1 MFAAGF
7 APGRSRAR
15 ERRELFSRL
24 VEDECESRD
33 DLRRAFRED
42 VGSRGAP
49 ASESEGVEEV
59 DDERSEAVVGDA
71 VHRHR
76 LAVVEGSEESA
87 EVGAN
92 VGELGEDVP
101 RRLRRG
107 AAARELVALE
117 MTTAGARAPEDEEED
132 ASESEPESDPELESE
147 REREEAR
154 RDDLDALRDLAS
166 FRFFLSLRRPSSFLL
181 PFLRSFLRSFDFFL
195 DALPPRLGLGSR
207 DDLLERRASASCSR
221 SASRWCSRYTIQLSH
236 VAQRRAELRVVRRHA
251 DPRTLE

>member
-1 MFAAGF
+1 M
-7 APGRSRAR
+7 
-15 ERRELFSRL
+15 
-24 VEDECESRD
+24 
-33 DLRRAFRED
+33 
-42 VGSRGAP
+42 GSRGAP

-117 MTTAGARAPEDEEED
+117 MTTAGRARA
-132 ASESEPESDPELESE
+132 
-147 REREEAR
+147 R
-154 RDDLDALRDLAS
+154 
-166 FRFFLSLRRPSSFLL
+166 
-181 PFLRSFLRSFDFFL
+181 
-195 DALPPRLGLGSR
+195 G
-207 DDLLERRASASCSR
+207 
-221 SASRWCSRYTIQLSH
+221 
-236 VAQRRAELRVVRRHA
+236 
-251 DPRTLE
+251 